1 MVVILGYTVKSLVN
15 EHGADHRAEGI
26 QDAAC
31 REAEERHTP
40 CAVMEYEAQSYE
52 SETCK
57 HRIYHHSL
65 QVELQRLFRFGAD
78 TYHTDAD
85 KFGNLAPGHGVEH
98 LEASEQVEYEL
109 RHAVVSRDRQV
120 HHNLDNQEYVDTAA
134 EVVIHLLLFLC
145 FFKSHSLGTYM
156 VELLFL

>member
-1 MVVILGYTVKSLVN
+1 MPSARWSAQCSYTRDSTVLPS
-15 EHGADHRAEGI
+15 I
-26 QDAAC
+26 
-31 REAEERHTP
+31 T
-40 CAVMEYEAQSYE
+40 
-52 SETCK
+52 T
-57 HRIYHHSL
+57 
-65 QVELQRLFRFGAD
+65 
-78 TYHTDAD
+78 TTD

-109 RHAVVSRDRQV
+109 RHAVVRRDRQV
-120 HHNLDNQEYVDTAA
+120 HHNLDNQEYVDTAT